1 MKKANGEK
9 MYKLPLSTIKE
20 KIKETT
26 GLTEKEINSKIKDKM
41 DLLSGLISEEGAA
54 HILATELGVKLFEDE
69 GKIKIKNIL
78 PGIKNIEV
86 EAKIIKIYEIKE
98 FDKNNKKGKIGSFLI
113 GDETGIIRVVAWND
127 KADLLKNISEG
138 QSIKIENAY
147 SRENNGKAELHLGDK
162 AEISFI
168 ENEIEVKKRENIR
181 KKINELKEGDE
192 NIELLGII
200 VNVFDPKYFEIC
212 PECGKRAKS
221 NGSDFICEQH
231 GTINP
236 SYSYVLNL
244 ILDDNTDTIRVV
256 LWKNQLQNLLKMTDQ
271 QILDSRGN
279 FEEIKTDLIGK
290 FIKLV
295 GRVNKNNMYERL
307 EFVPNLVFIDPN
319 PEEEIEKIKSATN
332 EEKNKEKDNQKTKE
346 DINKNKLNQETEEN
360 KEIKNKRKEKN
371 TEEELNDLLEEIK
384 DIDELDL

>member
-1 MKKANGEK
+1 

-54 HILATELGVKLFEDE
+54 HILATELGVKLFEEE

-181 KKINELKEGDE
+181 KKINELKEGED

-221 NGSDFICEQH
+221 NGSEFICDQH

-236 SYSYVLNL
+236 SYSYVLNF

-271 QILDSRGN
+271 QILDNRGN
-279 FEEIKTDLIGK
+279 FEEIKTDLIGR
-290 FIKLV
+290 FVKLV

-319 PEEEIEKIKSATN
+319 PDEEIEKIKSATN
-332 EEKNKEKDNQKTKE
+332 EEKNKEKDNK
-346 DINKNKLNQETEEN
+346 
-360 KEIKNKRKEKN
+360 
-371 TEEELNDLLEEIK
+371 
-384 DIDELDL
+384 

>member
-1 MKKANGEK
+1 

-113 GDETGIIRVVAWND
+113 GDETGLIRVVAWND

-295 GRVNKNNMYERL
+295 GRVNKNKMYERL